1 MKTSA
6 VVAALILVF
15 AASPLCA
22 QGPPPSSGPIVV
34 RGEFNG
40 EDSDWWYG
48 FVDAKRGLL
57 TAHGVDLVSWC
68 AGTPTRYNV
77 WYFQDN
83 LPPADEGLI
92 HELLKAD
99 DVVTSVWPIS
109 ILDNPDFCIPVLEMG
124 VPLAAGT
131 VDMIINDNDV
141 YAWLYDHQ
149 RANAYGESAHGLLY
163 TPGGERLILNVSN
176 HCVWNTGN
184 DKLDDP
190 GRHCD
195 TKVLLR

>member
-1 MKTSA
+1 M
-6 VVAALILVF
+6 
-15 AASPLCA
+15 
-22 QGPPPSSGPIVV
+22 
-34 RGEFNG
+34 
-40 EDSDWWYG
+40 
-48 FVDAKRGLL
+48 
-57 TAHGVDLVSWC
+57 
-68 AGTPTRYNV
+68 
-77 WYFQDN
+77 
-83 LPPADEGLI
+83 
-92 HELLKAD
+92 
-99 DVVTSVWPIS
+99 
-109 ILDNPDFCIPVLEMG
+109 
-124 VPLAAGT
+124 AAGT